1 MRPTAR
7 FAAVIGAATLS
18 VIAVAPAMAAA
29 PVSQAGANAV
39 TLSVA
44 GNGQG
49 SGDVIA
55 KNDGSKETKTGD
67 TAPPI
72 SVLGGQQLLNAG
84 VLAQEATARSN
95 GTSAAC
101 AGLAGNGGS
110 VAQVGELQLPQPR
123 DSSQWH
129 ARQSGPQQADPR

>member
-1 MRPTAR
+1 MRPTVR
-7 FAAVIGAATLS
+7 FASVVSAATLS

-44 GNGQG
+44 GTPNG
-49 SGDVIA
+49 SGDVTA
-55 KNDGSKETKTGD
+55 RNDGSTETKTGD
-67 TAPPI
+67 ATPPI
-72 SVLGGQQLLNAG
+72 SVLGGQELLNAG
-84 VLAQEATARSN
+84 VLAQEATAGST

-110 VAQVGELQLPQPR
+110 VAQIGYSGCLNPGDAV
-123 DSSQWH
+123 H
-129 ARQSGPQQADPR
+129 ANWGPWTSAS